1 MSDNEA
7 GPSSPSILEG
17 KQTLCVYRGTLKVKS
32 TLNRFCV
39 LTGATRHVP
48 DCIVCE
54 GNLSTDG
61 HEYTPPSQLM
71 PQDDDDEVE
80 IFEKTPKAPAKG
92 KAKRKK
98 QIVISFTAPKN
109 TRVNIC
115 QKNCKVIRK
124 SKVYIHRLMLG
135 PLKQHI
141 VTIDL

>member
-1 MSDNEA
+1 M
-7 GPSSPSILEG
+7 
-17 KQTLCVYRGTLKVKS
+17 
-32 TLNRFCV
+32 
-39 LTGATRHVP
+39 LTGAIRHVP

-54 GNLSTDG
+54 GNPSTDG
-61 HEYTPPSQLM
+61 HMYTPPSQLVEE
-71 PQDDDDEVE
+71 DDDEVE

-92 KAKRKK
+92 KVKRKK

-124 SKVYIHRLMLG
+124 SRVYIHRLMLG
-135 PLKQHI
+135 DLKQHV

>member
-1 MSDNEA
+1 M
-7 GPSSPSILEG
+7 
-17 KQTLCVYRGTLKVKS
+17 
-32 TLNRFCV
+32 
-39 LTGATRHVP
+39 LTGTTVHVP

-54 GNLSTDG
+54 GNPSTDG
-61 HEYTPPSQLM
+61 HMYTPPSQLM
-71 PQDDDDEVE
+71 LQEDEDEVE
-80 IFEKTPKAPAKG
+80 IFEKTPKAPVKD
-92 KAKRKK
+92 KVKRKK

-135 PLKQHI
+135 PLKQHV